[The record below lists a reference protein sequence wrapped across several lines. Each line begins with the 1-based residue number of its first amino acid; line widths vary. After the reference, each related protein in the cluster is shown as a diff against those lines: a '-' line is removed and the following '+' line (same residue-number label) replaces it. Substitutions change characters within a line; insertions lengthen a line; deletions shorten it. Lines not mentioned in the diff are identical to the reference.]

1 MELKHGKRVHTG
13 SAVTVTVTVAA
24 INVAAA
30 VHVHVSEIQKVLTV
44 AGRVSAV
51 SVQVPN

>member
-13 SAVTVTVTVAA
+13 SAVTVTVAA